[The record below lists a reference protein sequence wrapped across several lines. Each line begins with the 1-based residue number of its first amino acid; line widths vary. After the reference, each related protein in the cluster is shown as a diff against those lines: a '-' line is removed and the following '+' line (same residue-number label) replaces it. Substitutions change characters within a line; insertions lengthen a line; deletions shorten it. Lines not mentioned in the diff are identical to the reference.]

1 MQKSAKVIVGNAD
14 EQARKNESSHPT
26 DAEGPNGKK
35 VKEHE
40 SCERQATENRKDLY
54 HNGKG

>member
-14 EQARKNESSHPT
+14 ERARNYASSQPT
-26 DAEGPNGKK
+26 DAEGPNGKQ

-40 SCERQATENRKDLY
+40 SCERKATENQRDLY
-54 HNGKG
+54 CDGKG